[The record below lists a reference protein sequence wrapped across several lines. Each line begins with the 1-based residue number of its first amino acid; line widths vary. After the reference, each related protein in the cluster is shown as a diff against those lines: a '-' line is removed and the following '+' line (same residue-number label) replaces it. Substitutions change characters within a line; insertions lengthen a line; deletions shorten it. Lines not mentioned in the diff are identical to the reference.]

1 MHGAKYS
8 RLQWG
13 SMMTMMM
20 IIEGSCPSLEMK
32 HLIVIALSLDCSKS
46 RWSEANTSREGFPC
60 SLPPFLILRALPGQK
75 SGERPGAGEQRQV
88 LDST

>member
-32 HLIVIALSLDCSKS
+32 HLIVIALSLASQSGGPNLRSD
-46 RWSEANTSREGFPC
+46 G
-60 SLPPFLILRALPGQK
+60 LPPRL
-75 SGERPGAGEQRQV
+75 
-88 LDST
+88 